1 MAIQCW
7 HCRKT
12 HESVAEVRA
21 CAQKCYGLPVTTGQD
36 QSTATSEARKQ
47 PGAAASE
54 FGPEVKKAI
63 KNSKIIAAEL
73 KNTEEKKANR
83 DRSLSKEIRDK
94 QNNKRTRSSRWD
106 PPASSADGPPVD
118 PRYK

>member
-1 MAIQCW
+1 MAIQRG
-7 HCRKT
+7 HCPKT

-63 KNSKIIAAEL
+63 ENSKIIAAEL

-94 QNNKRTRSSRWD
+94 RDNKGRRSSRWD

>member
-21 CAQKCYGLPVTTGQD
+21 CAQKCYGLPVTTGPE
-36 QSTATSEARKQ
+36 QSNATNVARKQ
-47 PGAAASE
+47 PAAASE

-94 QNNKRTRSSRWD
+94 RNNKRTRSSRWD